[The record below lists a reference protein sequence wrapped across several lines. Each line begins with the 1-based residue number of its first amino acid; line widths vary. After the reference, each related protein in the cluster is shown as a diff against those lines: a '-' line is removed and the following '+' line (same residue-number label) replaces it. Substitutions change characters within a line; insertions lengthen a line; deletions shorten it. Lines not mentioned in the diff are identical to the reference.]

1 MVKFEARRGK
11 IVIHSLGRK
20 YEWTIEPRYWRN
32 PIIGLL
38 LWLSLP
44 LALYTVATVLF
55 NYQPIAILSTLI
67 FANLLIMMAVP
78 FNLQTIGTG
87 RLSFGPHFFLAVGG
101 YTAALLSRDYGL
113 SPALTL
119 PAAFAFGALVALALS
134 PITIISRGVY
144 YVLITMLLPFI
155 LFEITYWR
163 SDIFG
168 AETGIPNVGLL
179 FPTTGDITLDV
190 LIFVYVSLAIALV
203 FLFFVDRTLRSRYGF
218 MMAVINEDEDV
229 ALSYGINVRQIKVI
243 TFTLTSGAMAICGWF
258 LAHYQG
264 SFTGAAWLIPSFLI
278 MVLLTAT
285 LGGKGAIYGVV
296 ISAYFVATM
305 REITRVTFGELSV
318 VVLFLILLVLLYFL
332 REGFWGLYRKRRY
345 REYEPTIRVR
355 RKV

>member
-1 MVKFEARRGK
+1 MVKFEARRGR
-11 IVIHSLGRK
+11 IIIHFFGRK

-32 PIIGLL
+32 PIIALA

-44 LALYTVATVLF
+44 LLLYTVAVVAF
-55 NYQPIAILSTLI
+55 DYQPIALMSTLI

-78 FNLQTIGTG
+78 YNLQTIGTG
-87 RLSFGPHFFLAVGG
+87 RVSFGPHFFLAVGG
-101 YTAALLSRDYGL
+101 YTAALLSRDFGL

-119 PAAFAFGALVALALS
+119 PAAFAVGALVALALS

-144 YVLITMLLPFI
+144 YVLITLLLPFI
-155 LFEITYWR
+155 LSEITYWR

-168 AETGIPNVGLL
+168 AETGIPNVELL
-179 FPTTGDITLDV
+179 FPTTGNVTLDV
-190 LIFVYVSLAIALV
+190 MIFVYVSLAIALV
-203 FLFFVDRTLRSRYGF
+203 LLFLVDRTLRSRYGF
-218 MMAVINEDEDV
+218 MMGVINEDEDV
-229 ALSYGINVRQIKVI
+229 AQSYGINVRQIKII

-264 SFTGAAWLIPSFLI
+264 SFSGPVWLMPPFLI

-285 LGGKGAIYGVV
+285 LAGKGAIYGVV

-305 REITRVTFGELSV
+305 REITRITFGELSV
-318 VVLFLILLVLLYFL
+318 VVLFLILLLLLYFL

-345 REYEPTIRVR
+345 REYEPTIGVR

>member
-1 MVKFEARRGK
+1 MVKIEPRRGR
-11 IVIHSLGRK
+11 IIIHIFGRK

-32 PIIGLL
+32 PIIGLII
-38 LWLSLP
+38 WLSLP
-44 LALYTVATVLF
+44 ALIYLLSVEIF
-55 NYQPIAILSTLI
+55 GYQPIAILSTLI

-101 YTAALLSRDYGL
+101 YTAAILSRDYGL

-119 PAAFAFGALVALALS
+119 PAAFGLGAIIALALS

-144 YVLITMLLPFI
+144 YVLITLLLPFI
-155 LFEITYWR
+155 LGEIAYWR

-168 AETGIPNVGLL
+168 AETGIPNVELL
-179 FPTTGDITLDV
+179 FPTTGDVTLDV
-190 LIFVYVSLAIALV
+190 LIFVYVSLAIGLIL
-203 FLFFVDRTLRSRYGF
+203 LFFVDRTLRSRYALLMG
-218 MMAVINEDEDV
+218 VINEDEEV
-229 ALSYGINVRQIKVI
+229 AKSYGINVAQIKVI
-243 TFTLTSGAMAICGWF
+243 TFTLTSAAMAVSGWF

-264 SFTGAAWLIPSFLI
+264 SFSGPIWLMPPFLI

-285 LGGKGAIYGVV
+285 LAGKGAIYGVV
-296 ISAYFVATM
+296 ISAYFVATL
-305 REITRVTFGELSV
+305 REVTRVTFGELSI
-318 VVLFLILLVLLYFL
+318 VVLFVILLILLYFL

-355 RKV
+355 RQV

>member
-1 MVKFEARRGK
+1 MVKFEARRGR
-11 IVIHSLGRK
+11 IIIHFFGRK

-32 PIIGLL
+32 PMIGLV

-44 LALYTVATVLF
+44 LVLYTVAVVAF
-55 NYQPIAILSTLI
+55 DYQPIALMSTLI

-78 FNLQTIGTG
+78 YNLQTIGTG

-101 YTAALLSRDYGL
+101 YTAALLSRDFGL

-119 PAAFAFGALVALALS
+119 PAAFAVGALVALALS

-144 YVLITMLLPFI
+144 YVLITLLLPFI
-155 LFEITYWR
+155 LGEITYWR

-168 AETGIPNVGLL
+168 AETGIPNVELL
-179 FPTTGDITLDV
+179 FPTTGNVTVDV
-190 LIFVYVSLAIALV
+190 MIFVYVSLAIALV
-203 FLFFVDRTLRSRYGF
+203 LLFFVDRTLRSRYGF
-218 MMAVINEDEDV
+218 MMGVINEDEDV
-229 ALSYGINVRQIKVI
+229 AQSYGINVRQIKII

-264 SFTGAAWLIPSFLI
+264 SFSGPVWLMPPFLI
-278 MVLLTAT
+278 LVLLTAT

-305 REITRVTFGELSV
+305 REITRITFGELSV
-318 VVLFLILLVLLYFL
+318 VVLFLILLLLLYFL

-345 REYEPTIRVR
+345 REYEPSIKVR
-355 RKV
+355 KKV

>member
-1 MVKFEARRGK
+1 MVKFEARRGR
-11 IVIHSLGRK
+11 IIIHSFGRK

-32 PIIGLL
+32 PIIGLI

-44 LALYTVATVLF
+44 VILYISAATVF
-55 NYQPIAILSTLI
+55 NYQPIALMSTLI

-87 RLSFGPHFFLAVGG
+87 RLSFGPHFFLAIGG

-119 PAAFAFGALVALALS
+119 PAAFGVGAIIALAIS

-144 YVLITMLLPFI
+144 YVLITLLLPFI
-155 LFEITYWR
+155 LGEITYWR

-179 FPTTGDITLDV
+179 FPSTGNVTLDV
-190 LIFVYVSLAIALV
+190 VIFVYVSLAIALV

-218 MMAVINEDEDV
+218 MMGVINEDEDV
-229 ALSYGINVRQIKVI
+229 ALSYGINVRQIKI
-243 TFTLTSGAMAICGWF
+243 LTFTLTSGAMAICGWF

-264 SFTGAAWLIPSFLI
+264 SFSGPVWLMPSFLI

-296 ISAYFVATM
+296 ISAYIVATL
-305 REITRVTFGELSV
+305 REITRVIFGELSV
-318 VVLFLILLVLLYFL
+318 VILFLILLLLLYFL

-345 REYEPTIRVR
+345 REYEPSIKVR
-355 RKV
+355 KKT

>member
-1 MVKFEARRGK
+1 MVKIEARRGR
-11 IVIHSLGRK
+11 IVIHAFGRK
-20 YEWTIEPRYWRN
+20 YEWTVEPRYWRN
-32 PIIGLL
+32 PIIGLTI
-38 LWLSLP
+38 WLSAP
-44 LALYTVATVLF
+44 IVLYITATTIF
-55 NYQPIAILSTLI
+55 NYQPVALMSTLI

-78 FNLQTIGTG
+78 FNLQVIGTG

-119 PAAFAFGALVALALS
+119 PAAFGIGALIALAIS

-144 YVLITMLLPFI
+144 YVLITLLLPFI
-155 LFEITYWR
+155 LGEITYWR

-179 FPTTGDITLDV
+179 FPSTGNVTLDV
-190 LIFVYVSLAIALV
+190 VIFVYVSLAIALI

-218 MMAVINEDEDV
+218 MMGVINEDEDV
-229 ALSYGINVRQIKVI
+229 ALSYGINVRQIKI
-243 TFTLTSGAMAICGWF
+243 LTFTFTSGAMAICGWF

-264 SFTGAAWLIPSFLI
+264 SFSGPVWLMPSFLI

-296 ISAYFVATM
+296 ISAYIVATL
-305 REITRVTFGELSV
+305 REVTRVTFGELSV
-318 VVLFLILLVLLYFL
+318 VVLFLILLLLLYFL

-345 REYEPTIRVR
+345 REYEPSIKVR
-355 RKV
+355 KKT

>member
-1 MVKFEARRGK
+1 MVKIEPRRGK
-11 IVIHSLGRK
+11 IVIHAFGRK
-20 YEWTIEPRYWRN
+20 YEWTVEPRYWRN
-32 PIIGLL
+32 PMIGLT
-38 LWLSLP
+38 LWLSSP
-44 LALYTVATVLF
+44 LILYLTATMLF
-55 NYQPIAILSTLI
+55 NYQPIGLMSTLI

-119 PAAFAFGALVALALS
+119 PAAFLVGAIIALAIS

-144 YVLITMLLPFI
+144 YVLITLLLPFI
-155 LFEITYWR
+155 LGEITYWR

-179 FPTTGDITLDV
+179 FPSTGDVTLDV
-190 LIFVYVSLAIALV
+190 LIFVYISIAIALI
-203 FLFFVDRTLRSRYGF
+203 FLLFVDRTLRSRYGF
-218 MMAVINEDEDV
+218 MMGVINEDEDV
-229 ALSYGINVRQIKVI
+229 ALSYGINVRQIKIV
-243 TFTLTSGAMAICGWF
+243 TFTLTSGAMAISGWF

-264 SFTGAAWLIPSFLI
+264 SFSGPVWLMPSFLI

-296 ISAYFVATM
+296 ISAYIVATL
-305 REITRVTFGELSV
+305 REVTRITFGELSV
-318 VVLFLILLVLLYFL
+318 VVLFLILLILLYFL

-345 REYEPTIRVR
+345 REYEPSIKVR
-355 RKV
+355 RKT